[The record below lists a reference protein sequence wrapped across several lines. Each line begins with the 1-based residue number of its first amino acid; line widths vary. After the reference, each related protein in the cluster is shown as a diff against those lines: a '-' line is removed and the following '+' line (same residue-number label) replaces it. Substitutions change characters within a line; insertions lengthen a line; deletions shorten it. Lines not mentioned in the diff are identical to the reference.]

1 MGGGARSCLFLSV
14 QILTVVFFPEEHA
27 REICVTQDFSRLASE
42 AVNLLECTIDDPSE
56 AENRK
61 IPYLIRDF
69 I

>member
-1 MGGGARSCLFLSV
+1 MGYYEKSYYFAISMLAMWH
-14 QILTVVFFPEEHA
+14 FFSEEHA

>member
-1 MGGGARSCLFLSV
+1 MA
-14 QILTVVFFPEEHA
+14 FFPEEHA